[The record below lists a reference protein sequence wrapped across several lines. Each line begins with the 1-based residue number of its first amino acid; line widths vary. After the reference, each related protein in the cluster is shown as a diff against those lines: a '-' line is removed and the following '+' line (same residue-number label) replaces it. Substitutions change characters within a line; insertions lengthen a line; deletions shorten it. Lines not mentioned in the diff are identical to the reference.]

1 MVTRLG
7 LLSVLH
13 CASRVACF
21 NDHAGCAEV
30 DGPLLE
36 IATDTVQQLTGR
48 LSELGLQEVT
58 VRQFKSGAVAA
69 KVRERIKAKDK
80 QMSR

>member
-1 MVTRLG
+1 MIT
-7 LLSVLH
+7 S
-13 CASRVACF
+13 
-21 NDHAGCAEV
+21 GCAEV

-36 IATDTVQQLTGR
+36 IATDVVQQLAGR

-69 KVRERIKAKDK
+69 KVRERINAKDK